1 MTNPVRRGSLLGTTS
16 LAVVLLAGCATT
28 PADEPVPAPSS
39 APPGAAASYPR
50 TVGGGGQ
57 GEPVTIPSEPT
68 RIAALSPDAAEA
80 ALALVGAERLVA
92 VPASVTGTHLGNH
105 VEDAAAVS
113 EHLPPG
119 TNPDPELVLSLNPDL
134 VLVTPRHDGEQDAL
148 SLLDESGVPVLA
160 LEHWDDLDEVAGN
173 LTLLGEALG
182 VEDRAESLVADMAS
196 RRDAVR
202 DAVDGVDRPSVLV
215 LSNQAGVPFVL
226 GPDSFTTGLVELAGG
241 ASAAERA
248 GVRRTGP
255 VDPEVVVGA
264 APDAVVLVDVTG
276 AGRESFDSLLAHPA
290 VADIPSVAEDRV
302 LLLPAASAFASG
314 GAHTLDGLEELA
326 GWLHPE
332 RFDGR

>member
-1 MTNPVRRGSLLGTTS
+1 MTNPVRRGPLLGTVS
-16 LAVVLLAGCATT
+16 LAVVLLAGCAST
-28 PADEPVPAPSS
+28 ADEPAPAASS
-39 APPGAAASYPR
+39 APSGAAASYPR
-50 TVGGGGQ
+50 TVGGGDQ
-57 GEPVTIPSEPT
+57 GEQVTIPAEPS

-92 VPASVTGTHLGNH
+92 VPASVTGAHLGNH
-105 VEDAAAVS
+105 VEEAVAVS

-119 TNPDPELVLSLNPDL
+119 NNPDPELVLSLNPDL

-148 SLLDESGVPVLA
+148 SLLEETGVPVLV
-160 LEHWDDLDEVAGN
+160 LEHWNDLDEVAGN
-173 LTLLGEALG
+173 LSLLGEALG
-182 VEDRAESLVADMAS
+182 VEDRAESLVADMAA
-196 RRDAVR
+196 RREALR
-202 DAVDGVDRPSVLV
+202 EAVDGVDRPAVLA
-215 LSNQAGVPFVL
+215 LSNQAGVPFAL

-290 VADIPSVAEDRV
+290 VADLPAIREDRV

-314 GAHTLDGLEELA
+314 IAHALDGLEELA